1 MGMFIMSTFFRKYFS
16 TGLFFVLSRKD
27 EGLNIGMWKYTT
39 LRFWIQNFLG
49 FWQSWIFTTNIKKV
63 SLISFYLAVGVT
75 ILQATV
81 VHPSHSS
88 LQRYTLSF
96 DLGGIFQMST
106 VECSIFLFFSRCFFV
121 KYLGF

>member
-1 MGMFIMSTFFRKYFS
+1 
-16 TGLFFVLSRKD
+16 
-27 EGLNIGMWKYTT
+27 MWKYTT

-106 VECSIFLFFSRCFFV
+106 VECSIILFFLKCFFREIFRFLKV
-121 KYLGF
+121 E